1 MQILKIFTRN
11 TCGLVDE
18 LAKEVIEFKEIFMKA
33 FIDPP
38 KHIPFYL
45 KIGIWIS
52 KMITGRDLLPG
63 KLLAW
68 YPKAAIGS
76 GIMEALVAHKDGK
89 LGKRILKLVRLRTSF
104 SVACPFCIDMNSY
117 DYDQFDITPQEL
129 AALQGQIGIA
139 NVNTFSE
146 REIIAMEY
154 AVLISRTP
162 LLFPPDFIDKLKS
175 NFTERE
181 IVVLA
186 STVAQVNYWARLLQA
201 LGVPPA
207 VFSDHCDIGERR
219 VS

>member
-1 MQILKIFTRN
+1 
-11 TCGLVDE
+11 
-18 LAKEVIEFKEIFMKA
+18 MKA

-52 KMITGRDLLPG
+52 KIVTGRDLLPA

-68 YPKAAIGS
+68 YPKVAIGS

-89 LGKRILKLVRLRTSF
+89 LDKRILKLVRLRTSF
-104 SVACPFCIDMNSY
+104 TVACPFCIDMNSY
-117 DYDQFDITPQEL
+117 DYDQFGITPQEL
-129 AALQGQIGIA
+129 AALQERIKFA
-139 NVNTFSE
+139 DVNTFSV

-154 AVLISRTP
+154 AVLISSVP
-162 LLFPPDFIDKLKS
+162 LQFAQDFVDKLKA
-175 NFTERE
+175 NFSERE
-181 IVVLA
+181 IVILA

-207 VFSDHCDIGERR
+207 GFSDHCDIRQTGLL
-219 VS
+219 

>member
-1 MQILKIFTRN
+1 
-11 TCGLVDE
+11 
-18 LAKEVIEFKEIFMKA
+18 MKA

-38 KHIPFYL
+38 NNIPFYL

-52 KMITGRDLLPG
+52 KKVTGRDLLPG
-63 KLLAW
+63 KLLSW

-89 LGKRILKLVRLRTSF
+89 LDKRILKLVRLRTSF

-117 DYDQFDITPQEL
+117 DYDQFGITPQEL
-129 AALQGQIGIA
+129 AALQGSIDIA
-139 NVNTFSE
+139 AVNTFSV

-154 AVLISRTP
+154 AVLISSVP
-162 LLFPPDFIDKLKS
+162 LLFAQDFVAKLKA

-181 IVVLA
+181 IVILA

-207 VFSDHCDIGERR
+207 GFSDHCDISMDAPFNGL
-219 VS
+219 

>member
-1 MQILKIFTRN
+1 
-11 TCGLVDE
+11 
-18 LAKEVIEFKEIFMKA
+18 MKA

-38 KHIPFYL
+38 KHIPLYL
-45 KIGIWIS
+45 KIGILIS
-52 KMITGRDLLPG
+52 KIITGRDLLPA

-76 GIMEALVAHKDGK
+76 GIMEALVAHKDAK
-89 LGKRILKLVRLRTSF
+89 LDKRILKLVRLRASF

-129 AALQGQIGIA
+129 AALQGQIKISD
-139 NVNTFSE
+139 VNAFSE

-154 AVLISRTP
+154 AVLISATP
-162 LLFPPDFIDKLKS
+162 LLFAQDFADKLKA

-181 IVVLA
+181 IVILA

-207 VFSDHCDIGERR
+207 GFSEHCDLGR
-219 VS
+219 VNYNG